1 MEAIVVI
8 VGFLGA
14 GKTTLLKKLV
24 DDATARDWQPF
35 VVLNDYE
42 SADLDIA
49 QLSEKL
55 DAKWLKALSG
65 SCICCSGISEL
76 RDSVNRIPERKNG
89 ITFIEA
95 NGTTDACSLMG
106 FLGVG
111 INERFL
117 PPIQI
122 SVVDVNN
129 WQQRDLYNELEA
141 NQIQVSSILV
151 LSHEDKVD
159 ESRLNNV
166 KVALQQLN
174 PSAHII
180 SMAELDLTQ
189 LPEVAPS
196 NNIATKLDH
205 YKAHWASSSIDLPP
219 LLDYQCIKDI
229 CEALPPSILR
239 IKGCTTIA
247 NQPNYMYFERCPDG
261 EIYVRPYRGKP
272 DTGAKLLTIGP
283 GSDKPLLERVI
294 NQALSSAKQRAEE
307 SISSEPM

>member
-14 GKTTLLKKLV
+14 GKTTLLKNLV

-151 LSHEDKVD
+151 LTHEDKVD

-174 PSAHII
+174 PSAHIM

-205 YKAHWASSSIDLPP
+205 HKAHWASSSIDLPP
-219 LLDYQCIKDI
+219 LPDYQCIKDI

-247 NQPNYMYFERCPDG
+247 NQPSYMYFERCPDG

-283 GSDKPLLERVI
+283 GSDKPLLERII
-294 NQALSSAKQRAEE
+294 NQALSSAKQRAE
-307 SISSEPM
+307 

>member
-129 WQQRDLYNELEA
+129 WQQRDIYNELEA

-151 LSHEDKVD
+151 LTHEDKVD

-174 PSAHII
+174 PSAHIM

-205 YKAHWASSSIDLPP
+205 HKAHWASSSIDLPP
-219 LLDYQCIKDI
+219 LPDYHCIKDI

-247 NQPNYMYFERCPDG
+247 NQPSYMYFERCPDG

-294 NQALSSAKQRAEE
+294 NQALSSAKQRAE
-307 SISSEPM
+307 